1 MAFISSLVEVL
12 LQIYGKRSM
21 KLLQL
26 IQCIAMLQKN
36 ITSYKQ
42 FAKPCNNI
50 LGLSKVKP
58 TF

>member
-12 LQIYGKRSM
+12 LQIYGKRYK

-26 IQCIAMLQKN
+26 IQCIAMLQN
-36 ITSYKQ
+36 NFTRYKQ
-42 FAKPCNNI
+42 FAKPCNKI
-50 LGLSKVKP
+50 LGLNKVKP

>member
-26 IQCIAMLQKN
+26 IQCIAMLQKSN
-36 ITSYKQ
+36 LLNL
-42 FAKPCNNI
+42 NNI
-50 LGLSKVKP
+50 LGLNKVKP